1 MTFIPE
7 TASAEPAAWDR
18 LEATVEQALNQRP
31 PGLRRQIVL
40 FIRML
45 DLVSL
50 ARHRTR
56 LASLDPER
64 RTRLLEGMAASSLL
78 QVRRGVW
85 GLRTLVQMGWYTQP
99 EVQQQIGYRA
109 SPAGWDARR

>member
-18 LEATVEQALNQRP
+18 LEATVAQTLSQRP
-31 PGLRRQIVL
+31 PRLRRQIIT
-40 FIRML
+40 FIRLL
-45 DLVSL
+45 DIMSW
-50 ARHRTR
+50 AHHRAR
-56 LASLDPER
+56 LAALDPER
-64 RTRLLEGMAASSLL
+64 RTALLESLASSRILL
-78 QVRRGVW
+78 MRRGIW

-109 SPAGWDARR
+109 SPAGWEARR

>member
-18 LEATVEQALNQRP
+18 LETIVEQALTQRP
-31 PGLRRQIVL
+31 PRLRRQIVL
-40 FIRML
+40 FIRLL
-45 DLVSL
+45 DLLSL
-50 ARHRTR
+50 TRYRAR

-64 RTRLLEGMAASSLL
+64 RTRLLEALSASPLL
-78 QVRRGVW
+78 LIRRGVW

-99 EVQQQIGYRA
+99 EVQQQIGYHA

>member
-18 LEATVEQALNQRP
+18 LEATVEQALSQRP

-40 FIRML
+40 FIRVL

-50 ARHRTR
+50 ARHRAR

-64 RTRLLEGMAASSLL
+64 RTRLLEGLSASPLL
-78 QVRRGVW
+78 QIRRGVW